1 MLATPPTGGL
11 ICNERMFGADTHLS
25 LTQSPWVWL
34 LAAALVAV
42 AVFAYW
48 RTTPELPRSTRLQLA
63 ALRTAAF
70 VVLSLLLLDPRAVQR
85 GERDEPARVVLLVDQ
100 SASMSLPASG
110 WSEGESRFDAA
121 SRAAAALA
129 RSIDERGAQVETIFY
144 SDGAHFEAADSVRPD
159 GQGTHL
165 ARALEDV
172 ARRFEGE
179 HITAAVVFGDG
190 VETETSLV
198 RRAPPDLPTWT
209 VGFGDTLAPNDVRVA
224 AVDYS
229 PVVRAPSNAIVE
241 ATVASTGP
249 ASKRVRVRLMEGAR
263 AVFQRDTTLAAGSSE
278 ATMRIPVRVT
288 EPGRR
293 EFVLSVESP
302 GNDQRADNNR
312 RDVVIEVEKARAKI
326 LIVDLTPSWELAFM
340 TALVAREPAYECE
353 LFVTAR
359 RAAQPVGSVKR
370 PDEFVPAL
378 AEADAVVLAS
388 VSDEFMTPATVDAI
402 RRFVTEKGGG
412 LLILPGPS
420 SLYETGAAWQRF
432 ADILPVRGTA
442 PMSFTLQY
450 TALGPGAQ
458 AASNPATADL
468 VPLFSQTEWQERA
481 PLLGFYAGLSP
492 TAATEVLLGVRG
504 RSLPALS
511 YTTAGKGRIAAVTAG
526 PLWRWKFVAES
537 NGVYDELVSRL
548 FDVLTRGEESGR
560 FVLTSK
566 KNVFDAGERPQLF
579 AEIFNEKLQPV
590 SGGAVRVEIAR
601 VDSAGTET
609 PLDQTPMQ
617 RESAD
622 SPRLSAELSV
632 LPAGRYIA
640 RGSAELPGKSIESK
654 PLEFRV
660 STTSV
665 EFQRTPQD
673 RDALLRIA
681 RRSGGDYVAPDQS
694 AGLID
699 KLALDARRVPTV
711 SESVLRASAPLFLV
725 LLALLA
731 GEWLLRK
738 RAGMI

>member
-1 MLATPPTGGL
+1 MP
-11 ICNERMFGADTHLS
+11 FGADTQLS
-25 LTQSPWVWL
+25 LTPLAWVWI

-42 AVFAYW
+42 AWFAYW
-48 RTTPELPRSTRLQLA
+48 RTTPDLPRSTRIRLA
-63 ALRTAAF
+63 LIRGGAF
-70 VVLSLLLLDPRAVQR
+70 VVLAMLLLDPRSIRR
-85 GERDEPARVVLLVDQ
+85 GEREEPARVVVLVDR

-110 WSEGESRFDAA
+110 WTGGETRFDAA
-121 SRAAAALA
+121 GRTSASLA
-129 RSIDERGAQVETIFY
+129 RALEDGGAEVETVFF
-144 SDGAHFEAADSVRPD
+144 SDGAQFEEADSVRPD

-165 ARALEDV
+165 VRALEDV

-179 HITAAVVFGDG
+179 HLSAVVAFGYG
-190 VETETSLV
+190 IETEASLV
-198 RRAPPDLPTWT
+198 RRAPPSLPTWT

-229 PVVRAPSNAIVE
+229 PIVRAPSRAIVE
-241 ATVASTGP
+241 ATIASTGP
-249 ASKRVRVRLMEGAR
+249 TVKRVRIRLSEGSR
-263 AVFQRDTTLAAGSSE
+263 TVFQSDTTLAPGIAES
-278 ATMRIPVRVT
+278 AVRIPVRVT

-293 EFVLSVESP
+293 ELVLSIESP
-302 GNDQRADNNR
+302 GTDQRADNNR
-312 RDVVIEVEKARAKI
+312 RDIVIEVEKARAKI
-326 LIVDLTPSWELAFM
+326 LIVDLTPAWELAFM
-340 TALVAREPAYECE
+340 TALVARDPAYECE
-353 LFVTAR
+353 LFVTSR
-359 RAAQPVGSVKR
+359 RTAAPVGRVKR
-370 PDEFVPAL
+370 PEEFVPAL

-388 VSDEFMTPATVDAI
+388 VSDEFLSAATVDAI

-412 LLILPGPS
+412 LLVLPGPS
-420 SLYETGAAWQRF
+420 SLFETSSAWARL
-432 ADILPVRGTA
+432 ADILPVRGNA

-450 TALGPGAQ
+450 TSLGPGAQ

-468 VPLFSQTEWQERA
+468 IPLFSQVEWQERA
-481 PLLGFYAGLSP
+481 PLLGFYGGITP

-504 RSLPALS
+504 RSLPALA
-511 YTTAGKGRIAAVTAG
+511 YATAGKGRVATVAAG

-537 NGVYDELVSRL
+537 NGVYDELVARL

-566 KNVFDAGERPQLF
+566 KNVFDAGERPELY

-601 VDSAGTET
+601 VDSSDAET
-609 PLDQTPMQ
+609 PLEQTPMQ

-622 SPRLSAELSV
+622 SPRLSAELGV
-632 LPAGRYIA
+632 LPAGRYVA
-640 RGSAELPGKSIESK
+640 RGSADLPGKSIQSK

-673 RDALLRIA
+673 RDALVRIA
-681 RRSGGDYVAPDQS
+681 RRSGGDYVAPDQ
-694 AGLID
+694 AA
-699 KLALDARRVPTV
+699 ALVDRLSLEARRVPTV
-711 SESVLRASAPLFLV
+711 SESVLRASAPLFLI